1 MTLILDLL
9 TLGLL
14 ITFLVVGTPALIRW
28 YTTRL
33 QRARAHIQIRENLQ
47 AHLNRRAYP
56 DVTPRKLTDE
66 EKAKLTAWREE
77 RGIQETNR
85 GIRDNALA
93 PYKQEES
100 A

>member
-1 MTLILDLL
+1 MTLILNLL

-14 ITFLVVGTPALIRW
+14 ITLMVVGIPALIRW

-56 DVTPRKLTDE
+56 EVQPRKLTDE
-66 EKAKLTAWREE
+66 EKQRLTAWR
-77 RGIQETNR
+77 ISK
-85 GIRDNALA
+85 GIRERANA
-93 PYKQEES
+93 PYEKTES